1 MKYISLKK
9 SRGTIQNRLDNI
21 PKTHLIINNKIKPYR
36 YKLNCHSYHYHH
48 LLNKLKLRDNH
59 HRLNQLSVHH
69 LQYDIMNFFAI
80 YNS

>member
-36 YKLNCHSYHYHH
+36 YKVMYSHH
-48 LLNKLKLRDNH
+48 FRYRLEVGASCSIQLLL
-59 HRLNQLSVHH
+59 
-69 LQYDIMNFFAI
+69 
-80 YNS
+80 

>member
-36 YKLNCHSYHYHH
+36 YKLNMMLFREKVIKDRFY
-48 LLNKLKLRDNH
+48 
-59 HRLNQLSVHH
+59 LSF
-69 LQYDIMNFFAI
+69 ITF
-80 YNS
+80 

>member
-36 YKLNCHSYHYHH
+36 YKLNMM
-48 LLNKLKLRDNH
+48 LFRETK
-59 HRLNQLSVHH
+59 
-69 LQYDIMNFFAI
+69 
-80 YNS
+80 

>member
-36 YKLNCHSYHYHH
+36 YKLNMMLFLTKC
-48 LLNKLKLRDNH
+48 LLFR
-59 HRLNQLSVHH
+59 
-69 LQYDIMNFFAI
+69 YFFI
-80 YNS
+80 YNIINSVFNRF